1 MYRCCRDKKRLNPV
15 WDWKGII
22 FIWILSSFRWKWSF
36 KSQVNPHLGLIVTS
50 FEFASLDLLN
60 NQRTMTLIC
69 VTLRDKECLC
79 KTRVTQCHA
88 HYWPIS
94 HWPSSLPFHQPLCIA
109 LELFAFITG
118 QKMANR
124 PQLKEAL
131 EDPGNGSTSAQVP
144 KEISRP
150 QYPQVDTTKKA
161 KNTNQS
167 LRPTPPITL
176 AQVTRRAWCLR
187 KASLLRRRRKKPN
200 RRVRQNGTVAG
211 QRHLPAG

>member
-1 MYRCCRDKKRLNPV
+1 
-15 WDWKGII
+15 
-22 FIWILSSFRWKWSF
+22 
-36 KSQVNPHLGLIVTS
+36 
-50 FEFASLDLLN
+50 
-60 NQRTMTLIC
+60 MTLIC

-88 HYWPIS
+88 HY
-94 HWPSSLPFHQPLCIA
+94 CIA

-161 KNTNQS
+161 KSTNQS

-176 AQVTRRAWCLR
+176 A
-187 KASLLRRRRKKPN
+187 
-200 RRVRQNGTVAG
+200 
-211 QRHLPAG
+211 